1 MPIQNNS
8 TPKYSML
15 LRGASIH
22 LGFLIPLSILVFNPL
37 GGSHDETVKA
47 GLSFKRVELHTV
59 KR

>member
-1 MPIQNNS
+1 
-8 TPKYSML
+8 ML

>member
-1 MPIQNNS
+1 MIGKNC
-8 TPKYSML
+8 TAKYDVL